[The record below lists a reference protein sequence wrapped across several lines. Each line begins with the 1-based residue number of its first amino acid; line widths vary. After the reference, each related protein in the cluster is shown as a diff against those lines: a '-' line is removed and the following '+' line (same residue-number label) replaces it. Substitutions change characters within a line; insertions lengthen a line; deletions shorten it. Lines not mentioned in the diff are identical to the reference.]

1 MDVVTRPVL
10 GATEDLAMSFSLPQ
24 PPRWRAAHG
33 ALRVLLVVE
42 ETVSIL
48 VDDRARGSLC
58 RSASGSGSG
67 CHVPRL
73 LLDVEFVFGVG
84 YIYMYMLG
92 V

>member
-1 MDVVTRPVL
+1 
-10 GATEDLAMSFSLPQ
+10 MSFSLQQ

-58 RSASGSGSG
+58 RSASGSGSR
-67 CHVPRL
+67 CHVLRL
-73 LLDVEFVFGVG
+73 HLDVEFVCLWGGVYTCVCVG
-84 YIYMYMLG
+84 Y
-92 V
+92 VCV